1 MFCPQAFQVT
11 DEALCHDLIRQYPL
25 GTLVSISESGLEADH
40 LPFLLTQVKGEYFL
54 QSHIAKSNPL
64 WKNVAEKA
72 KVLVAFQGPQHY
84 ISPQYYAT
92 KQETG
97 KAVPTWNYAV
107 VHVRGNIVFV
117 QDPLWLRQVL
127 EALTAV
133 HEQTQTHP
141 WSLADAPPAYIEKM
155 LSAIVG
161 IQIPIASLEGK
172 WKLSQNQ
179 PEKNRLGVI
188 QGLTCENTPTAL
200 QMAAWIKQ
208 QDY

>member
-1 MFCPQAFQVT
+1 MFCPHAFQVT
-11 DEALCHDLIRQYPL
+11 DETLCHELIRQYAL
-25 GTLVSISESGLEADH
+25 GTLISVSESGVEADH
-40 LPFLLTQVKGEYFL
+40 LPFLLTQVKGEYCL
-54 QSHIAKSNPL
+54 QSHIARSNPL
-64 WKNVAEKA
+64 WKNVTEKA
-72 KVLVAFQGPQHY
+72 SVLVTFQGPQHY

-92 KQETG
+92 KQATG

-107 VHVRGNIVFV
+107 VHARGNIAFV
-117 QDPLWLRQVL
+117 HDPLWLRQVL

-133 HEQTQTHP
+133 HEQTQAHP

-188 QGLTCENTPTAL
+188 QGLTRENTPAAL

-208 QDY
+208 QDR